1 VNPVNLDI
9 FIWLFLHETIIQ
21 KWQGMRRG
29 ALQYFSPV
37 VPNSVIYSRSEGV
50 ELYISAFLSES
61 KTWPGLVWQY
71 KMASESSRL
80 FAHPL
85 ENLDIDRL
93 FEERLGE
100 FGR

>member
-1 VNPVNLDI
+1 
-9 FIWLFLHETIIQ
+9 
-21 KWQGMRRG
+21 MSRG

-37 VPNSVIYSRSEGV
+37 VPNSVYLLPYAYSEGV
-50 ELYISAFLSES
+50 ELYISAFLSEP
-61 KTWPGLVWQY
+61 KTCPGLVWQS
-71 KMASESSRL
+71 KMSSESSRL

>member
-1 VNPVNLDI
+1 
-9 FIWLFLHETIIQ
+9 
-21 KWQGMRRG
+21 MRRG

-37 VPNSVIYSRSEGV
+37 VPNSVIYYRSEGV
-50 ELYISAFLSES
+50 ERYISAFLSEL
-61 KTWPGLVWQY
+61 KTWPGLVWQS

-85 ENLDIDRL
+85 ESLDIDRL

>member
-1 VNPVNLDI
+1 
-9 FIWLFLHETIIQ
+9 
-21 KWQGMRRG
+21 MSSC

-37 VPNSVIYSRSEGV
+37 VPNSVIYYRSEGV
-50 ELYISAFLSES
+50 ELYIFAFLSER
-61 KTWPGLVWQY
+61 KTWPGLVWQS